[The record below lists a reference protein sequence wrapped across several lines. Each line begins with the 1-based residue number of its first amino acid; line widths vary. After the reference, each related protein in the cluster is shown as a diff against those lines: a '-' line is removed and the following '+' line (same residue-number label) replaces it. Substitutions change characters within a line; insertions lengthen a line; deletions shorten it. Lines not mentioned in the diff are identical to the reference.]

1 MEVAK
6 RRMEKDFEEGYW
18 CMRTRLGDLYHRAW
32 RYIPDVCKQLDGVD
46 LQRVEIVPNTGS
58 TYIFAPYAPAT
69 CGALTRTWEA
79 LRNVWNSPKRSNSFI
94 HGLLAAIVQ
103 YTVEHANNSKASY
116 SENNMGMQQVTYT
129 NIALVMTAHGT
140 RWAQFDPA
148 FFVVEKGDVVVV
160 EKDNNFDIATVE
172 EVRHCEVLSNQAVW
186 TIAARLDLEQLAV
199 RKEQAARREQARNI
213 LREAAKRNSE
223 MDLYE
228 QVKAKLTAEEDALVK
243 EALGYGTKTEAGAG

>member
-1 MEVAK
+1 MEIAK

-32 RYIPDVCKQLDGVD
+32 RYIPDVCKQLEGVD
-46 LQRVEIVPNTGS
+46 LQHVEIVPSTGS
-58 TYIFAPYAPAT
+58 TYVFAPYAPET
-69 CGALTRTWEA
+69 CDALTRTWEA
-79 LRNVWNSPKRSNSFI
+79 LRNVWNSPKRSNSFV

-103 YTVEHANNSKASY
+103 YTVEHANNKSSY
-116 SENNMGMQQVTYT
+116 SENNMGMQVTYT
-129 NIALVMTAHGT
+129 NIALVKTAHGT
-140 RWAQFDPA
+140 RWAQFDPV
-148 FFVVEKGDVVVV
+148 FFVVKKGDVIVV
-160 EKDNNFDIATVE
+160 EKDNSFDIATVE
-172 EVRHCEVLSNQAVW
+172 EVRHCEALNNQAVW
-186 TIAARLDLEQLAV
+186 TIATRLDLEQLAA

-243 EALGYGTKTEAGAG
+243 EALGYGAKTEAGAG

>member
-46 LQRVEIVPNTGS
+46 LQRVEIVPSTGS
-58 TYIFAPYAPAT
+58 TYVFAPYAPET
-69 CGALTRTWEA
+69 CDALTRTWEA
-79 LRNVWNSPKRSNSFI
+79 LRNVWNSPKRSNSFV

-103 YTVEHANNSKASY
+103 YTVEHANNKASY
-116 SENNMGMQQVTYT
+116 SENNMGTQVTYT

-140 RWAQFDPA
+140 RWAQFDPV
-148 FFVVEKGDVVVV
+148 FFVVKKGDVIVV
-160 EKDNNFDIATVE
+160 EKDDNFDIATVE
-172 EVRHCEVLSNQAVW
+172 EVRHCEALNNQAVW

>member
-1 MEVAK
+1 MEIAK

-18 CMRTRLGDLYHRAW
+18 CMCTRLGGPYHRAW

-46 LQRVEIVPNTGS
+46 LQHVKIVPSTGS
-58 TYIFAPYAPAT
+58 TYVFAPYAPAT

-94 HGLLAAIVQ
+94 HGLLAAIVE
-103 YTVEHANNSKASY
+103 YASEHKISY
-116 SENNMGMQQVTYT
+116 SENNMGTQVTYT

-140 RWAQFDPA
+140 RWAQFDPV
-148 FFVVEKGDVVVV
+148 FFVVKKGDVIVV
-160 EKDNNFDIATVE
+160 EKDDNFDIATVE
-172 EVRHCEVLSNQAVW
+172 EVRHCEVLNNQAVW
-186 TIAARLDLEQLAV
+186 TIAARLDLEQLAA

-228 QVKAKLTAEEDALVK
+228 QVKAKLTPEEDALVK